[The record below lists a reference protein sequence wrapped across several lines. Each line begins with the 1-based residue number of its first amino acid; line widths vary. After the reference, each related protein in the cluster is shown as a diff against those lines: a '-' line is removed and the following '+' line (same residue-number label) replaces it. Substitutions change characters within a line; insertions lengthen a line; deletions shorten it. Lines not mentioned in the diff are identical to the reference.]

1 MAGALAA
8 GRRRATSLRDIVSIV
23 EQDLAAVEVLLE
35 EQFRS
40 GLLLQEDVGL
50 LFRERGERR
59 LHPALLLLGCG
70 LTGYN
75 GDQAAPLGV
84 AVELIHTAT
93 RLHDGIDGEVPLRA
107 ACRLGRGWGKDLTVL
122 LGDFLQVKWVSM
134 ALSQDDVRIPRLLL
148 DVTLRIVEGQI
159 LERERCGNPDVPE
172 ADHLD
177 IVRRKSA
184 DLFSACLRIG
194 AILGNVGEQREHA
207 LASYGLN
214 VGMCLQVVDDIL
226 DFTAHGREEGRAAAS
241 SLGDGR
247 LTLPAIYLMRRAG
260 ARGIEAVST
269 VLRDRAFDHVSR
281 EEIVSLVREHGALDQ
296 ATAAAE
302 RYAECARQD
311 LGAFGPSRYREAL
324 ERVPHYI
331 LSRHH

>member
-1 MAGALAA
+1 M
-8 GRRRATSLRDIVSIV
+8 TLRDIVSIV
-23 EQDLAAVEVLLE
+23 EPDLAAVEVLLE
-35 EQFRS
+35 EQLRS
-40 GLLLQEDVGL
+40 GLPLQEDVAHH
-50 LFRERGERR
+50 FRERGETR
-59 LHPALLLLGCG
+59 LRPALLLLACG
-70 LTGYN
+70 LTGYH

-93 RLHDGIDGEVPLRA
+93 RLHDDIIGEVPLRA
-107 ACRLGRGWGKDLTVL
+107 ACRLGQRWDKDLTLL

-134 ALSQDDVRIPRLLL
+134 ALSQDDLRIPRLLL

-159 LERERCGNPDVPE
+159 LDRQRCGNPDVPE

-194 AILGNVGEQREHA
+194 AILGNVGQEQERA

-226 DFTAHGREEGRAAAS
+226 DFTS
-241 SLGDGR
+241 SLEDGR
-247 LTLPAIYLMRRAG
+247 VTLPAIYLMRRAG

-269 VLRDRAFDHVSR
+269 ILRDRGFDHVSR
-281 EEIVSLVREHGALDQ
+281 EEIASLVREQGALDQ

-302 RYAECARQD
+302 RYAESARQD
-311 LGAFGPSRYREAL
+311 LGAFGPSSYRDAL
-324 ERVPHYI
+324 ERLPHYI
-331 LSRHH
+331 LSLHR

>member
-1 MAGALAA
+1 M
-8 GRRRATSLRDIVSIV
+8 TLRDIVSIV
-23 EQDLAAVEVLLE
+23 EPDLAAVEILLE
-35 EQFRS
+35 EQLRS
-40 GLLLQEDVGL
+40 GLLPQEDVAHH
-50 LFRERGERR
+50 FRERGETR
-59 LHPALLLLGCG
+59 LRPALLLLGCG

-75 GDQAAPLGV
+75 GDRAAPLGV

-93 RLHDGIDGEVPLRA
+93 RLHDGIIGEVPLRA
-107 ACRLGRGWGKDLTVL
+107 ACRLGHRWDKDLTLL

-134 ALSQDDVRIPRLLL
+134 ALSQDDLRIPRLLL

-159 LERERCGNPDVPE
+159 LDRKRGGDPDVPE
-172 ADHLD
+172 ADHLE

-194 AILGNVGEQREHA
+194 AILGNVGEEREHA
-207 LASYGLN
+207 LASYGRN

-226 DFTAHGREEGRAAAS
+226 DFTS

-247 LTLPAIYLMRRAG
+247 VTLPAIYLMRRAG

-269 VLRDRAFDHVSR
+269 ILRDRGFDHVSR
-281 EEIVSLVREHGALDQ
+281 EEIMSLVREHGALDQ

-302 RYAECARQD
+302 RYAESARQD
-311 LGAFGPSRYREAL
+311 LGAFGPSSYREAL
-324 ERVPHYI
+324 ERLPHYI

>member
-1 MAGALAA
+1 M
-8 GRRRATSLRDIVSIV
+8 TLRDIVSIV
-23 EQDLAAVEVLLE
+23 EHDLAAVEVLLE
-35 EQFRS
+35 EQLRS
-40 GLLLQEDVGL
+40 GLLPQEDVGHL
-50 LFRERGERR
+50 LQERGERR

-75 GDQAAPLGV
+75 GDRAAPLGV

-93 RLHDGIDGEVPLRA
+93 RLHDGIIGEVPLRA
-107 ACRLGRGWGKDLTVL
+107 ACRLGHRWGKDLTVL

-134 ALSQDDVRIPRLLL
+134 ALSQDDLRIPRLLL

-159 LERERCGNPDVPE
+159 LDRERYGDPDVPE

-194 AILGNVGEQREHA
+194 GILGNVGEEREHA

-247 LTLPAIYLMRRAG
+247 VTLPAIYLMRRAG

-269 VLRDRAFDHVSR
+269 ILRDRAFDHVSR

-302 RYAECARQD
+302 RYAESARQD
-311 LGAFGPSRYREAL
+311 LGAFGPSSYREAL

>member
-1 MAGALAA
+1 M
-8 GRRRATSLRDIVSIV
+8 TLRDIVSLV
-23 EQDLAAVEVLLE
+23 EGDLAAVEVRLE
-35 EQFRS
+35 EQLRS
-40 GLLLQEDVGL
+40 GLLLQKDVAHD
-50 LFRERGERR
+50 FRERGERR
-59 LHPALLLLGCG
+59 FRPALLLLGCG
-70 LTGYN
+70 LTGYR
-75 GDQAAPLGV
+75 GDRAVPLGV

-93 RLHDGIDGEVPLRA
+93 RLHDGIIGEVPLRA
-107 ACRLGRGWGKDLTVL
+107 ACRPPLGHRRDEDLTVL
-122 LGDFLQVKWVSM
+122 LGDFFQVKWVSM

-159 LERERCGNPDVPE
+159 LDRERCGDPAVPE

-194 AILGNVGEQREHA
+194 AILGNVGEEREHA

-226 DFTAHGREEGRAAAS
+226 DFTARGREEGRPAAS
-241 SLGDGR
+241 SLRDGR
-247 LTLPAIYLMRRAG
+247 VTLPAIYLMRRAG

-269 VLRDRAFDHVSR
+269 ILRDRAFDHVSR

-302 RYAECARQD
+302 RYAESARQD
-311 LGAFGPSRYREAL
+311 LGAFGPSSYREAL
-324 ERVPHYI
+324 ERLPHYI

>member
-1 MAGALAA
+1 M
-8 GRRRATSLRDIVSIV
+8 TLRDIVSIV
-23 EQDLAAVEVLLE
+23 ERDLAAVEVLME
-35 EQFRS
+35 EQLRS
-40 GLLLQEDVGL
+40 GLLLQEDVAPH
-50 LFRERGERR
+50 FRERGERR
-59 LHPALLLLGCG
+59 LRPALLLLGCG

-75 GDQAAPLGV
+75 GDRAATLGV

-93 RLHDGIDGEVPLRA
+93 RLHDGLIGEVPLRA
-107 ACRLGRGWGKDLTVL
+107 AYRLPLGHRWGKDLTLL

-134 ALSQDDVRIPRLLL
+134 ALAQDDVRIPRLLL

-159 LERERCGNPDVPE
+159 LDRQRRGDPDVAE

-184 DLFSACLRIG
+184 DLLSACLRIG
-194 AILGNVGEQREHA
+194 AILGNVGEAREHA

-214 VGMCLQVVDDIL
+214 VGMCLQIVDDIL
-226 DFTAHGREEGRAAAS
+226 DFTACGREEGKLAAS

-247 LTLPAIYLMRRAG
+247 VTLPAIYLMRRAG
-260 ARGIEAVST
+260 ARATRAVST
-269 VLRDRAFDHVSR
+269 ILRDRGFDRVSR

-302 RYAECARQD
+302 RYAESARQD
-311 LGAFGPSRYREAL
+311 LAAFGPSSYRDAL
-324 ERVPHYI
+324 ERLPHYI

>member
-1 MAGALAA
+1 M
-8 GRRRATSLRDIVSIV
+8 SLRDIVSIV
-23 EQDLAAVEVLLE
+23 EHDLAVVEVLLE
-35 EQFRS
+35 EQLRS
-40 GLLLQEDVGL
+40 GLLHQEDVAHH
-50 LFRERGERR
+50 FRERGEGR

-70 LTGYN
+70 LSGYN
-75 GDQAAPLGV
+75 GDRAAPLGV

-93 RLHDGIDGEVPLRA
+93 RLHDGIIEVPLYA
-107 ACRLGRGWGKDLTVL
+107 ACRIGQPWGKDLTVL
-122 LGDFLQVKWVSM
+122 LGDFLQVKWVSI
-134 ALSQDDVRIPRLLL
+134 ALSQDDLRIPRLLL

-159 LERERCGNPDVPE
+159 LDRERCGDPDVPE

-194 AILGNVGEQREHA
+194 AILGNVGEEREQA

-214 VGMCLQVVDDIL
+214 VGMLLQVVDDIL
-226 DFTAHGREEGRAAAS
+226 DFTTRGREEGRPAAS

-247 LTLPAIYLMRRAG
+247 VTLPAIYLMRRAG

-269 VLRDRAFDHVSR
+269 ILRDRGFDHVSR
-281 EEIVSLVREHGALDQ
+281 EEIVSLVREHGALAQ

-302 RYAECARQD
+302 RYAESARQD
-311 LGAFGPSRYREAL
+311 LGAFGPSSYREAL
-324 ERVPHYI
+324 ERLPHYI
-331 LSRHH
+331 LSRHP